1 MKEEENIKEETN
13 EKETSNEKKIT
24 NEEEVSNSKE
34 ETKKKKT
41 KKKETKK
48 EKYKIKNKLFQS
60 IKTVKYGR
68 IKPRGTI
75 EVDSIDSQIIN
86 LEKKVFL
93 SLQKVK

>member
-1 MKEEENIKEETN
+1 MKEEENIKEKTN
-13 EKETSNEKKIT
+13 EEETSNEKKIT
-24 NEEEVSNSKE
+24 NEEEVSE
-34 ETKKKKT
+34 IKKKKT
-41 KKKETKK
+41 TKKETKK

-75 EVDSIDSQIIN
+75 EVDSVDSQIIN
-86 LEKKVFL
+86 LEKKGFL